1 MDVTSNITVNCVACN
16 EEVLV
21 KNKLDHERH
30 HKALKTLKY
39 KNCKLFNFTLIS
51 SSIT

>member
-1 MDVTSNITVNCVACN
+1 MEVTSNITVNCVVCN

-39 KNCKLFNFTLIS
+39 RNCKLINLLIDKL
-51 SSIT
+51 I